1 MIRRYTERTKTY
13 EFLVKFKV
21 IVDPADNSSVASVLN
36 SSQNPDVAQQIP
48 TEVLEQKHKKKYLR
62 KEASKFHGAFEN
74 NKPFWKPINERLLLP
89 YLIELVTKA
98 GNLLTCC
105 GNQGR
110 PAETMKILEMSLN
123 KADLMLD
130 KSKMLILKLEDI
142 YVIVPFT
149 VAKIEVRMRNMI
161 INMRPKFEA
170 ISRFTKIYLDLY
182 QEQAKKE
189 KKAEQAWIEEQKRRE
204 IEEKEMR
211 QGAQGKNKAM
221 KQASVVPISQ
231 KAAAA
236 EETRQKPAKQGGVEM
251 SFSVPEQENSGS
263 QVNLLK
269 PPNASQN
276 QPVQG
281 ASAAMD

>member
-21 IVDPADNSSVASVLN
+21 IVDPVDNSSVASVLN
-36 SSQNPDVAQQIP
+36 ASQNPDVAAQIP

-62 KEASKFHGAFEN
+62 KEASKFHGAYEN
-74 NKPFWKPINERLLLP
+74 NKPFWKPINERLLLS

-98 GNLLTCC
+98 GNLINCV
-105 GNQGR
+105 GSQGR
-110 PAETMKILEMSLN
+110 PAEHMNILEMSLN

-170 ISRFTKIYLDLY
+170 ISRFTKTYLETF
-182 QEQAKKE
+182 QE
-189 KKAEQAWIEEQKRRE
+189 
-204 IEEKEMR
+204 
-211 QGAQGKNKAM
+211 
-221 KQASVVPISQ
+221 
-231 KAAAA
+231 
-236 EETRQKPAKQGGVEM
+236 
-251 SFSVPEQENSGS
+251 
-263 QVNLLK
+263 
-269 PPNASQN
+269 
-276 QPVQG
+276 
-281 ASAAMD
+281 